1 MAEVEKVVSV
11 ARTKRKARVW
21 LQENTP
27 YIVVIWLVATLLVV
41 FLWPRIF
48 ITINAGEAGVLYKR
62 FTIGTVTDYVYP
74 EGLHI
79 ILPWDIMHIYDARV
93 QLVKHQF
100 KVLTNQGLP
109 VYLKIAIRFHPEYE
123 LIGVLHQKIGPDYVN
138 KIIIPQIESVM
149 RRNIGKYTP
158 EDIYTNKEGVL
169 SNIIVLALEETG
181 RKYVRISDIIIR
193 SLDLPEPVAQSIED
207 KLVYEEQYKAYQY
220 ILAREEQEAERKR
233 IEAKGI
239 QDYHHIIAESLDA
252 EMLTWEGIKATAE
265 LSKSENAKM
274 LIFGNKGSDGLPLVL
289 GAPFK

>member
-1 MAEVEKVVSV
+1 VVSV
-11 ARTKRKARVW
+11 ARTKRRARVW
-21 LQENTP
+21 IQENTP
-27 YIVVIWLVATLLVV
+27 YIVVISLVATLLVV

-79 ILPWDIMHIYDARV
+79 IFPWDIMHIYDARV
-93 QLVKHQF
+93 QLVKHKF

-193 SLDLPEPVAQSIED
+193 SLDLPPPVAQSIED
-207 KLVYEEQYKAYQY
+207 KLVYEEQFKAYVY
-220 ILAREEQEAERKR
+220 ILEKEKQEAERKR
-233 IEAKGI
+233 IEAEGI
-239 QDYHHIIAESLDA
+239 HDYHTIIAETLDDK
-252 EMLTWEGIKATAE
+252 MLTWQGILATTK
-265 LSKSENAKM
+265 LSESENSKM
-274 LIFGNKGSDGLPLVL
+274 LIFGNKGTDGLPLIL
-289 GAPFK
+289 GAPTK

>member
-1 MAEVEKVVSV
+1 MVVSV
-11 ARTKRKARVW
+11 ARTKRQTRVW
-21 LQENTP
+21 IQNNTP
-27 YIVVIWLVATLLVV
+27 YIVVISMIVALVVV
-41 FLWPRIF
+41 FLYPRIF
-48 ITINAGEAGVLYKR
+48 ITISAGQAGVLYKR

-79 ILPWDIMHIYDARV
+79 IFPWDEMHIYDGRV
-93 QLVKHQF
+93 QLVKHEF

-220 ILAREEQEAERKR
+220 ILARELQEAERKR

-239 QDYHHIIAESLDA
+239 QDYHHIIAESLDQDL
-252 EMLTWEGIKATAE
+252 LTWEGIQATTK
-265 LSKSENAKM
+265 LSESENAKI
-274 LIFGNKGSDGLPLVL
+274 LIFGNQGTNGLPLIL
-289 GAPFK
+289 GAPLK

>member
-1 MAEVEKVVSV
+1 MVSI
-11 ARTKRKARVW
+11 ASTKRQTRVW
-21 LQENTP
+21 IQENTP
-27 YIVVIWLVATLLVV
+27 YIVVITLVTLLMMA

-48 ITINAGEAGVLYKR
+48 ITIHGGQAGVLYKR

-74 EGLHI
+74 EGLHVI
-79 ILPWDIMHIYDARV
+79 FPWDVMHIYDARV

-193 SLDLPEPVAQSIED
+193 SLDLPKPVAKSIEE
-207 KLVYEEQYKAYQY
+207 KLVYEEQFKAYQY
-220 ILAREEQEAERKR
+220 ILDREKQEAERKR
-233 IEAKGI
+233 IEAQGI
-239 QDYHHIIAESLDA
+239 QDYHTIIAETLD
-252 EMLTWEGIKATAE
+252 EHMLTWQGIQATTK
-265 LSKSENAKM
+265 LSESQNAKM
-274 LIFGNKGSDGLPLVL
+274 LIFGNQGSNGLPLIL
-289 GAPFK
+289 GAPLK

>member
-1 MAEVEKVVSV
+1 VVSV
-11 ARTKRKARVW
+11 ARTKRRARVW
-21 LQENTP
+21 IQENTP
-27 YIVVIWLVATLLVV
+27 YIVVISLVVTLLVV

-79 ILPWDIMHIYDARV
+79 IFPWDVMHIYDARV
-93 QLVKHQF
+93 QLVKHKF

-193 SLDLPEPVAQSIED
+193 SLDLPPPVAQSIED
-207 KLVYEEQYKAYQY
+207 KLVYEEQFKAYVY
-220 ILAREEQEAERKR
+220 ILEKEKQEAERKR

-239 QDYHHIIAESLDA
+239 HDYHTIIAETLDDK
-252 EMLTWEGIKATAE
+252 MLTWQGILATTK
-265 LSKSENAKM
+265 LSESENSKM
-274 LIFGNKGSDGLPLVL
+274 LIFGNKGTEGLPLIL
-289 GAPFK
+289 GAPAK

>member
-1 MAEVEKVVSV
+1 MVSV
-11 ARTKRKARVW
+11 ARTKRRARVW
-21 LQENTP
+21 IQENIP
-27 YIVVIWLVATLLVV
+27 YIVVISMITTLLVV

-48 ITINAGEAGVLYKR
+48 ITINGGEAGVLYKR

-79 ILPWDIMHIYDARV
+79 IFPWDIMHIYDARV

-193 SLDLPEPVAQSIED
+193 SLDLPEPVAKSIED
-207 KLVYEEQYKAYQY
+207 KLVYEEQYKSYIY
-220 ILAREEQEAERKR
+220 ILEREKQEADRKR
-233 IEAKGI
+233 IEAEGI
-239 QDYHHIIAESLDA
+239 KDYQRIIAETLDDK
-252 EMLTWEGIKATAE
+252 MLTWQGIKATAE
-265 LSKSENAKM
+265 LSESENAKV
-274 LIFGNKGSDGLPLVL
+274 LIFGNQGTNGLPLIL
-289 GAPFK
+289 GAPLK

>member
-1 MAEVEKVVSV
+1 MVSV
-11 ARTKRKARVW
+11 ARTKRRARVW
-21 LQENTP
+21 IQENTP
-27 YIVVIWLVATLLVV
+27 YIVVISLVVTLLVV

-79 ILPWDIMHIYDARV
+79 IFPWDVMHIYDARV
-93 QLVKHQF
+93 QLVKHKF

-193 SLDLPEPVAQSIED
+193 SLDLPPPVAQSIED
-207 KLVYEEQYKAYQY
+207 KLVYEEQFKAYVY
-220 ILAREEQEAERKR
+220 ILEKEKQEAERKR

-239 QDYHHIIAESLDA
+239 HDYHTIIAETLDDK
-252 EMLTWEGIKATAE
+252 MLTWQGILATTK
-265 LSKSENAKM
+265 LSESENSKM
-274 LIFGNKGSDGLPLVL
+274 LIFGNKGTEGLPLIL
-289 GAPFK
+289 GAPAK

>member
-1 MAEVEKVVSV
+1 VVSV
-11 ARTKRKARVW
+11 ARTKRRARVW
-21 LQENTP
+21 IQENTP
-27 YIVVIWLVATLLVV
+27 YIVVISMMITLSVV

-74 EGLHI
+74 EGLHVI
-79 ILPWDIMHIYDARV
+79 FPWDIMHIYDARV

-207 KLVYEEQYKAYQY
+207 KLVYEEQYKSYVY
-220 ILAREEQEAERKR
+220 ILEREKQEAERKR
-233 IEAKGI
+233 VEAAGI
-239 QDYHHIIAESLDA
+239 RDYQSIIAETLDDK
-252 EMLTWEGIKATAE
+252 MLVWQGIKATTE
-265 LSKSENAKM
+265 LSESENAKV
-274 LIFGNKGSDGLPLVL
+274 LIFGNQGTNGLPLIL
-289 GAPFK
+289 GAPLK